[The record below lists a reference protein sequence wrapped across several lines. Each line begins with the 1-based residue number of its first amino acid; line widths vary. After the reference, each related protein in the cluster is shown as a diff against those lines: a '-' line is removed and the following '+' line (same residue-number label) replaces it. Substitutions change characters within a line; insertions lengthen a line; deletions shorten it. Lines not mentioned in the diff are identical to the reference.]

1 MISVSNLAK
10 SFGPQT
16 LFTGVSFQLN
26 PGQSYGLVGAN
37 GSGKSTLMKILAGDE
52 LPSDGTISIPKR
64 LKLGVLRQDQFL
76 QDTEPI
82 LNVVLMGNEA
92 LWRAMAE
99 KEEILSRAEESFD
112 AERYSELEDII
123 LRHDGYSVEAQAAE
137 ILEGL
142 GIPAEVH
149 HDALGTL
156 SGGFKLRVLLAQVL
170 ASGPDA
176 LLLDEPTNHLDILS
190 IRWLEKFLQ
199 EFPGIVIVISHDHRF
214 LDNVSTDILDVDYE
228 TVRLYS
234 GNYSQFDQSKQG
246 DRERM
251 EKELAKREKE
261 IAHHRA
267 FVDRFRAKATKAR
280 QAQSKLRLIEKR
292 QDELEPLAESSRRYP
307 KFRFHEQRPSGKEV
321 LAIDGI
327 SKAYDDNQV
336 LENVSLTVR
345 RGERVA
351 IIGPNGI
358 GKSTL
363 LKIAMGEVEADT
375 GETQWGYETH
385 KGYFAQ
391 DHRQQLTNDKQT
403 VEASLWEL
411 CPGETIGFV
420 RSRLALVLFSREEV
434 EKRLGSLSGGEA
446 ARLLFARL
454 SVQEPNVLIL
464 DEPTNH
470 LDLEAIEAMVV
481 ALKAYEGTLI
491 FVSHDRWFVSELADR
506 IVEITPQG
514 LQAFEGTYE
523 EYVAK
528 CGDDHLDSDA
538 VALKVKREKR
548 KRKARR
554 AEGETSDDAKELRK
568 LAGRRDEL
576 TAAIEKAESRV
587 HDINEIFCDPQYFD
601 RTPAAE
607 VKKLEQEQKRLASR
621 VEELMLE
628 WAEVEEEL
636 ASLSPTA

>member
-1 MISVSNLAK
+1 
-10 SFGPQT
+10 
-16 LFTGVSFQLN
+16 
-26 PGQSYGLVGAN
+26 
-37 GSGKSTLMKILAGDE
+37 
-52 LPSDGTISIPKR
+52 
-64 LKLGVLRQDQFL
+64 
-76 QDTEPI
+76 
-82 LNVVLMGNEA
+82 
-92 LWRAMAE
+92 
-99 KEEILSRAEESFD
+99 
-112 AERYSELEDII
+112 
-123 LRHDGYSVEAQAAE
+123 
-137 ILEGL
+137 
-142 GIPAEVH
+142 
-149 HDALGTL
+149 
-156 SGGFKLRVLLAQVL
+156 VL

-199 EFPGIVIVISHDHRF
+199 EFAGIVIVISHDHRF

-228 TVRLYS
+228 TVRLYT
-234 GNYSQFDQSKQG
+234 GNYSQFDRAKQS
-246 DRERM
+246 DRDRM
-251 EKELAKREKE
+251 EKELVKREKE

-292 QDELEPLAESSRRYP
+292 QDELEPLAETSRRYP
-307 KFRFHEQRPSGKEV
+307 TFRFHEQRPSGKEV
-321 LAIDGI
+321 ISLEGI
-327 SKAYDDNQV
+327 SKAYGDNQV
-336 LENVSLTVR
+336 LQDVSLTVR

-363 LKIAMGEVEADT
+363 LKIAVGEVEPDA
-375 GETQWGYETH
+375 GEAQWGYETYA
-385 KGYFAQ
+385 GYFAQ
-391 DHRQQLTNDKQT
+391 DHHQQLTNEKQT

-470 LDLEAIEAMVV
+470 LDLEAIEALVV
-481 ALKAYEGTLI
+481 ALKQYEGTLI
-491 FVSHDRWFVSELADR
+491 FVSHDRWFVSELADH

-514 LQAFEGTYE
+514 LQRFEGTYE

-548 KRKARR
+548 QRKGRR
-554 AEGETSDDAKELRK
+554 GDGGASDDAKELRK
-568 LAGRRDEL
+568 LTARRDEL

-587 HDINEIFCDPQYFD
+587 HEINEIFCDPQYFE
-601 RTPAAE
+601 RTPAAD
-607 VKKLEQEQKRLASR
+607 VKKLEQEQKRLTER
-621 VEELMLE
+621 VEQLMRE
-628 WAEVEEEL
+628 WEGVEEEL
-636 ASLSPTA
+636 TIVSPAP